1 MKNALV
7 FHFKRKCILLK
18 TQVHLIPNVR
28 TFYFKRKCVS
38 DGTKMSPLLNEYKG
52 FLLLLDTLKNIN
64 QIKM

>member
-18 TQVHLIPNVR
+18 TQVHLIPNASA
-28 TFYFKRKCVS
+28 FS